1 MKRLCIYLLLT
12 SMLLAACN
20 KSPVIDDV
28 TMLDGNQIFDASL
41 NHPENYLASS
51 YLANPTENQ
60 LNTPVIIASH
70 GYSASTFEWDEL
82 RAFADENKGFYV
94 SQVLLGGHGRTY
106 QEFKDATWKDWQQSI
121 KDEYEKLSKMGFKK
135 IYLAGSSTSGALL
148 LNLIKSNFFSSYTKP
163 KGIFLIDPIVLPSN
177 KSLTM
182 IGLLGPVL
190 GFTTSEL
197 EEGEKG
203 YWYVYRPQESLKQ
216 LLAVIDLTRRDLED
230 GFSLPQDTYLKV
242 YKSIKDETAEPVSAL
257 LIYKGLKTS
266 KGANIDVEMVES
278 NLHVFTRL
286 KGRSNVSSADEALQ
300 LKTFTEMRNKMLE

>member
-82 RAFADENKGFYV
+82 RVFADKNKGFYV

-135 IYLAGSSTSGALL
+135 IYLTGSSTSGALL

-182 IGLLGPVL
+182 IDLLGPVL

-300 LKTFTEMRNKMLE
+300 LKTFAEMRNKMLE

>member
-1 MKRLCIYLLLT
+1 
-12 SMLLAACN
+12 MLLAACN

-51 YLANPTENQ
+51 YLTNPTENQ
-60 LNTPVIIASH
+60 LNTPIIIASH

-82 RAFADENKGFYV
+82 RAFADKNKGFYV

-300 LKTFTEMRNKMLE
+300 LKTFIEMRNKMLE

>member
-82 RAFADENKGFYV
+82 RAFADKNKGFYV

>member
-1 MKRLCIYLLLT
+1 
-12 SMLLAACN
+12 MLLAACN
-20 KSPVIDDV
+20 KSPVIDDM

-41 NHPENYLASS
+41 KHPENYLASS

-82 RAFADENKGFYV
+82 RAFADKNQGFYV

-135 IYLAGSSTSGALL
+135 IYLAGSSTSGALI
-148 LNLIKSNFFSSYTKP
+148 LNLIKSNFFSAYTKP
-163 KGIFLIDPIVLPSN
+163 KGVFLIDPIVLPSN

-300 LKTFTEMRNKMLE
+300 LKTFTEMRNKMLQ

>member
-82 RAFADENKGFYV
+82 RVFADKNKGFYV

-286 KGRSNVSSADEALQ
+286 KGRSNVSSTDEALQ

>member
-82 RAFADENKGFYV
+82 RVFADKNKGFYV

>member
-82 RAFADENKGFYV
+82 RAFADKNKGFYV

-135 IYLAGSSTSGALL
+135 IYLVGSSTSGALL